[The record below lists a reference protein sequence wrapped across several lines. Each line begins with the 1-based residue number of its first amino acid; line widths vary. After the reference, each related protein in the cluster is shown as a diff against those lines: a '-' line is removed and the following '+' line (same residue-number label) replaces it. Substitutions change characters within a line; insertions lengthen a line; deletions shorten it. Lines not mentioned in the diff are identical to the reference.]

1 MGSANFH
8 TGLNRNGSSKD
19 HVMAD
24 KPNTTFTPSRRY
36 LLAGAALLAAP
47 VPAIAVEKPVN
58 LEAYLGF
65 LQAEVRAVLRTMGK
79 GTRLSTLPI
88 CWAPDGPAVAGTV
101 EERARLVLGLPL
113 VDMSAPLQ
121 DADRGYVA
129 EGGAA

>member
-1 MGSANFH
+1 MGSANFR
-8 TGLNRNGSSKD
+8 TGLNRNGSSED

-65 LQAEVRAVLRTMGK
+65 LQAEVRNTLRAMGM
-79 GTRLSTLPI
+79 GETERDMPV
-88 CWAPDGPAVAGTV
+88 CWCPPAPALNGTV
-101 EERARLVLGLPL
+101 QSRARAILAREVL
-113 VDMSAPLQ
+113 A
-121 DADRGYVA
+121 
-129 EGGAA
+129 